1 MQIVA
6 HAEKLFAGSRQ
17 AVFETCA
24 DHDNVVRCFDAY
36 GPIPGVVA
44 IEMRDAEAL
53 AAGVTRAIT
62 TSDGVTM
69 DEKMLAFEPPVM
81 QQYRWGGELKPPL
94 SWLVRSGTGHW
105 TFSEEA
111 EGTRVHWSYTF
122 ELTSV
127 LAWPLT
133 MVLSV
138 LFRRF
143 MERCLDKLA
152 ALPR

>member
-6 HAEKLFAGSRQ
+6 TAEKLFTGSRQ
-17 AVFETCA
+17 EVFETCT
-24 DHDNVVRCFDAY
+24 DHDNVVKTFDAY

-44 IEMRDAEAL
+44 IEMRDAEPL

-69 DEKMLAFEPPVM
+69 DEKMLAFEHPVM
-81 QQYRWGGELKPPL
+81 QQYRWGGELKPPM

-111 EGTRVHWSYTF
+111 EGTRVQWSYTF

-127 LAWPLT
+127 LAWPPTLI
-133 MVLSV
+133 LSV

-143 MERCLDKLA
+143 MSRCLDNLA
-152 ALPR
+152 AL